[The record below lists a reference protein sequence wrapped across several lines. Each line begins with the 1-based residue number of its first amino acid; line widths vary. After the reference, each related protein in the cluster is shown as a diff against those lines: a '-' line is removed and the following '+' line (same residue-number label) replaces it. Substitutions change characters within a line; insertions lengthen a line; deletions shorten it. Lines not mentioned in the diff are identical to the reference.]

1 MKSKEEKVN
10 LDSNSIDIKN
20 SHQQTNGSIFQS
32 FLESVPDAI
41 VIINNEGNIESVNSQ
56 TEKMFGYTKK
66 EILGNKV
73 ELLMSSRYKMIHQSH
88 RDGYFKEPK
97 VRTMGEGMVLFAQN
111 KNGEEFPVEISLSKL
126 NSEDNFLVCASI
138 RDVSKQKK
146 IESELIDAKIK
157 AENAAKSKQ
166 QFLSNMS
173 HEIRTPM
180 NAIIGFTNVVLKTDL
195 SEKQRE
201 YLAAIKTSC
210 DALTVLINDII
221 DLAKV
226 ETEKIVFEKKPFK
239 LTTSISAM
247 SNLFEPKIQEKNLNL
262 IIEYDNNI
270 PDVLI
275 GDPVRLHQIILNL
288 VGNAVKFTLEGK
300 IIISVRKLFEDHEN
314 IEIEFSITDTGI
326 GIEKEKVDTIFE
338 NFHQAHSDVSKI
350 YGGTGLGLAIVKQL
364 IGSQGGHIQMESEFG
379 KGTVFNFVLTFQKV
393 NEETVFEEEIIE
405 LESSEVKNI
414 KILVVEDVKLNQLL
428 IKTLLDDFGFEYDIV
443 ANGKLAIQKLEI
455 NKYDII
461 LMDMLMPIMNGY
473 EATEYIRNTMKS
485 QIPII
490 ALTAD
495 VSTFD
500 LQKSKILG
508 MNDYVSKPINE
519 KILYNK
525 IVGIIK
531 KQLQNMEHEALNK
544 LQNNDLKYTDLKYLK
559 KITKS
564 DSKLMIEMIDVY
576 LKQTPTLVNAMKQS
590 LFEKDSQMLQ
600 AAVHKMIPSFAI
612 MGINEDIEIMAKKVQ
627 EYAHTIEISEEI
639 HKMVLEIEKVCA
651 KVCQELEDEL
661 INLKN

>member
-73 ELLMSSRYKMIHQSH
+73 ELLMPSRYKMIHQSH
-88 RDGYFKEPK
+88 RDGYFKAPK

-111 KNGEEFPVEISLSKL
+111 KNGEEFPVEIRLSKL

-239 LTTSISAM
+239 LATSISAM
-247 SNLFEPKIQEKNLNL
+247 SNLFEPKIQEKNL
-262 IIEYDNNI
+262 NNI

-473 EATEYIRNTMKS
+473 ETTEYIRNTMKS

-544 LQNNDLKYTDLKYLK
+544 LHNNNQKYTDLKYLK

>member
-41 VIINNEGNIESVNSQ
+41 VIINNDGNIESVNSQ

-88 RDGYFKEPK
+88 RDGYFKAPK

-111 KNGEEFPVEISLSKL
+111 KKGEEFPVEISLSKL

-239 LTTSISAM
+239 LATSISAM

-379 KGTVFNFVLTFQKV
+379 KGTIFRFVLSFQKA